1 MWKTRLEA
9 FRISFSDIFNTR
21 DDMAKGRTINL
32 TCTLLAAFYNVF
44 ITGIFYTGFL
54 SMYGISITGVG
65 IITFIPYIANLTTI
79 FSSKLISRF
88 DKKRRKYWLVASKI
102 YFYFMY
108 IVATTL
114 MPQFVTDPGA
124 RLIWFAVIL
133 FMAYAVYAM
142 FSPGITV
149 WFYQFFPKDN
159 ERRTRYLLL
168 CQVFSSIMS
177 TCILLFSGILT
188 DAIAGS
194 PFQNTLILGFRYLA
208 FALVVTE
215 TIVQLRAKDFSPE
228 DDGRKM
234 RLSDAFTVPFKHR
247 KFLMCMIM
255 MFCWNYIANLNNGL
269 WNYHLLNH
277 MHFKYTLINLI
288 SAMYTVIL
296 LVLSGPW
303 RRVLRRFSWI
313 KTFGIACLL
322 WVPTEVAFF
331 FMTPERA
338 FMFVPVC
345 FVQNVL
351 SVGLNLSYANILY
364 MNLPEENST
373 ACIAFNI
380 IGCNICAFL
389 GLLTGTAV
397 SSITGDNTVAMLGMD
412 VYAVQFT
419 TLMRGVTILAM
430 GVILFTRWRAFT
442 REDDITAVEQMAEE
456 AKRAKALRAAQP
468 RLTLGQAVRRIASR
482 LKNRG
487 AA

>member
-1 MWKTRLEA
+1 MWKTRLES

-21 DDMAKGRTINL
+21 DDMARGRTINL

-65 IITFIPYIANLTTI
+65 IITFIPYIANLSTI
-79 FSSKLISRF
+79 FSSKLLSRF
-88 DKKRRKYWLVASKI
+88 RKNRKLILIASKI

-114 MPQFVTDPGA
+114 MPQFVTDPNA
-124 RLIWFAVIL
+124 RLVCFAVIL
-133 FMAYAVYAM
+133 FLAYVVYAP
-142 FSPGITV
+142 FSPGITM

-159 ERRTRYLLL
+159 ERRTRYLSL
-168 CQVFSSIMS
+168 CQIFSSIMS
-177 TCILLFSGILT
+177 TCILLFSGVLT

-194 PFQNTLILGFRYLA
+194 PYQHTLILGFRYLA
-208 FALVVTE
+208 FALVVIE
-215 TIVQLRAKDFSPE
+215 TMVQLRAKDFSPRE
-228 DDGRKM
+228 DGKKM
-234 RLSDAFTVPFKHR
+234 KLSDAFTVPFRHR

-277 MHFKYTLINLI
+277 MRFSYTLINLM
-288 SAMYTVIL
+288 SAMYTAIL
-296 LVLSGPW
+296 LLLSAPW
-303 RRVLRRFSWI
+303 RKVLRRFSWI

-322 WVPTEVAFF
+322 WVPTEVVYF

-338 FMFVPVC
+338 FLFVPMC
-345 FVQNVL
+345 FAQNVL
-351 SVGLNLSYANILY
+351 AVGLNLSYANILY

-373 ACIAFNI
+373 ACIAFHI

-397 SSITGDNTVAMLGMD
+397 SSITGDNTVFMLGMN

-419 TLMRGVTILAM
+419 TLMRAVTILAM
-430 GVILFTRWRAFT
+430 GIILFTRWRSFT
-442 REDDITAVEQMAEE
+442 RDEDIVTVEQIAAE
-456 AKRAKALRAAQP
+456 RKANRVKMP
-468 RLTLGQAVRRIASR
+468 RLTLRQAARRIAGR
-482 LKNRG
+482 IRNRG
-487 AA
+487 AM

>member
-1 MWKTRLEA
+1 MWKTRIEA

-65 IITFIPYIANLTTI
+65 IVTFIPYIANLTTI
-79 FSSKLISRF
+79 FSSKMLSRF
-88 DKKRRKYWLVASKI
+88 SVQSRKYILVASKI

-108 IVATTL
+108 IVATTV
-114 MPQFVTDPGA
+114 MPQFVVDPNA
-124 RLIWFAVIL
+124 RLVCFAVIL
-133 FMAYAVYAM
+133 FLAYAVYAM

-149 WFYQFFPKDN
+149 WFYQFYPRDN
-159 ERRTRYLLL
+159 ERRTRYILL

-177 TCILLFSGILT
+177 TCILLFSGVLT

-194 PFQNTLILGFRYLA
+194 PYQSALILGFRYLA
-208 FALVVTE
+208 FALVVAE
-215 TIVQLRAKDFSPE
+215 TMVQLRAKDFSPAN
-228 DDGRKM
+228 DGKKM
-234 RLSDAFTVPFKHR
+234 KLTDAFTVPFRHR
-247 KFLMCMIM
+247 KFLLCMIM

-277 MHFKYTLINLI
+277 MHFRYTLINLM

-296 LVLSGPW
+296 LLLSNSW
-303 RRVLRRFSWI
+303 RKLLRRYSWI
-313 KTFGIACLL
+313 KTFGIACLF
-322 WVPTEVAFF
+322 WVPTEVVFF
-331 FMTPERA
+331 FMTPERSYLY
-338 FMFVPVC
+338 VPMC

-351 SVGLNLSYANILY
+351 SVGLNLSYANVLY
-364 MNLPEENST
+364 MNLPEEKST

-397 SSITGDNTVAMLGMD
+397 SSITGDETVRMLGMD

-419 TLMRGVTILAM
+419 TLMRAVTILAM
-430 GVILFTRWRAFT
+430 GVILYTRWRVFT
-442 REDDITAVEQMAEE
+442 RDDDIAAVEQMSSDR
-456 AKRAKALRAAQP
+456 KLMRAARP
-468 RLTLGQAVRRIASR
+468 RLTLRQIVSR
-482 LKNRG
+482 FRNRG
-487 AA
+487 AL

>member
-1 MWKTRLEA
+1 MWKTRVEA
-9 FRISFSDIFNTR
+9 FRISFTDIFNTR

-65 IITFIPYIANLTTI
+65 VVTFIPYIANLTSI
-79 FSSKLISRF
+79 FSSKLLSRF
-88 DKKRRKYWLVASKI
+88 DARRRKYILIASKI

-114 MPQFVTDPGA
+114 MPQFVSDPGA
-124 RLIWFAVIL
+124 RLVWFAIIL
-133 FMAYAVYAM
+133 FLGYAVYAP

-159 ERRTRYLLL
+159 ERRTRYLAL
-168 CQVFSSIMS
+168 CQIFSSIMS
-177 TCILLFSGILT
+177 TIILLFSGVLT

-194 PFQNTLILGFRYLA
+194 PYQNTLILGFRYLA

-215 TIVQLRAKDFSPE
+215 TMVQLRAKDFTPE
-228 DDGRKM
+228 GDGKKM
-234 RLSDAFTVPFKHR
+234 KLTDAFTVPFRHR

-277 MHFKYTLINLI
+277 MHFRYTLINLM

-296 LVLSGPW
+296 LALSGPW
-303 RRVLRRFSWI
+303 RKVLRRYSWI
-313 KTFGIACLL
+313 KTFGIACLF
-322 WVPTEVAFF
+322 WVPTEVIFF

-338 FMFVPVC
+338 WLFVPMC

-351 SVGLNLSYANILY
+351 AVGLNLSYANILY

-397 SSITGDNTVAMLGMD
+397 SSITGDGTVRMLGMD

-419 TLMRGVTILAM
+419 TLMRAATILAM
-430 GVILFTRWRAFT
+430 GLILFVRWRSFT
-442 REDDITAVEQMAEE
+442 RDEDIATVEQIAAEG
-456 AKRAKALRAAQP
+456 KLTKIRQP
-468 RLTLGQAVRRIASR
+468 RRPLKQIIARLMRRS
-482 LKNRG
+482 G
-487 AA
+487 V

>member
-1 MWKTRLEA
+1 MWKTRIEA

-65 IITFIPYIANLTTI
+65 IITFIPYIANLTSI
-79 FSSKLISRF
+79 FSSKLLSRF
-88 DKKRRKYWLVASKI
+88 NPKNRKVILVASKI

-114 MPQFVTDPGA
+114 MPQFVADPGA
-124 RLIWFAVIL
+124 RLVWFAIIL
-133 FMAYAVYAM
+133 FLAYAVYAP

-159 ERRTRYLLL
+159 ERRTRYITL
-168 CQVFSSIMS
+168 CQIFSSIMS
-177 TCILLFSGILT
+177 TIILLFSGVLT

-194 PFQNTLILGFRYLA
+194 PYQNTLILGFRYLA
-208 FALVVTE
+208 FALVVSE
-215 TIVQLRAKDFSPE
+215 TMVQLRAKDFSPSDE
-228 DDGRKM
+228 GKKM
-234 RLSDAFTVPFKHR
+234 KLADAFTVPFRHR
-247 KFLMCMIM
+247 KFLMCMLM

-277 MHFKYTLINLI
+277 MHFRYTLINLM

-296 LVLSGPW
+296 LLLSGPW
-303 RRVLRRFSWI
+303 RLLLRRYSWI
-313 KTFGIACLL
+313 KTFGIASLF
-322 WVPTEVAFF
+322 WVPTEIIYFS
-331 FMTPERA
+331 MTPERA
-338 FMFVPVC
+338 YLFVPMC

-351 SVGLNLSYANILY
+351 AVGLNLSYSNILY

-397 SSITGDNTVAMLGMD
+397 SSITGDNTVRMLGMD

-419 TLMRGVTILAM
+419 TLMRAVGILVM

-442 REDDITAVEQMAEE
+442 REEDIVTVEQIAAEGRLT
-456 AKRAKALRAAQP
+456 KPLQP
-468 RLTLGQAVRRIASR
+468 RLTLGQALARLRNRR
-482 LKNRG
+482 G
-487 AA
+487 

>member
-1 MWKTRLEA
+1 MWKTRLQA

-21 DDMAKGRTINL
+21 DDMARGRTINL

-88 DKKRRKYWLVASKI
+88 DPKKRKYILIASKI

-108 IVATTL
+108 IVATTV
-114 MPQFVTDPGA
+114 MPQFVADPGA
-124 RLIWFAVIL
+124 RLVWFAIIL
-133 FMAYAVYAM
+133 FLAYAVYAM

-177 TCILLFSGILT
+177 TCILLFSGVLT

-194 PFQNTLILGFRYLA
+194 PYQNTLILGFRYLA

-215 TIVQLRAKDFSPE
+215 TIVQLRAKDFSPPS
-228 DDGRKM
+228 DGRKM
-234 RLSDAFTVPFKHR
+234 KLTDAFTVPFKHR

-277 MHFKYTLINLI
+277 MHFRYTLINLM

-296 LVLSGPW
+296 LTLSGPW
-303 RRVLRRFSWI
+303 RRVLKRFSWI
-313 KTFGIACLL
+313 KTFGIACLF
-322 WVPTEVAFF
+322 WVPTEIIFF

-338 FMFVPVC
+338 YLYVPMC

-373 ACIAFNI
+373 ACVAFNI

-397 SSITGDNTVAMLGMD
+397 SSITGDTTVPMLGMD

-430 GVILFTRWRAFT
+430 GIILFTRWRSFT
-442 REDDITAVEQMAEE
+442 RDDDIALVEQMAVE
-456 AKRAKALRAAQP
+456 AKNARALKAAQP
-468 RLTLGQAVRRIASR
+468 RLMLSQAARRAVPQ
-482 LKNRG
+482 LKGRG
-487 AA
+487 RT